1 MQWQI
6 IQNHDHHMGSSP
18 YCSKVPKF
26 TLIKSASRAWCKTI
40 VTTSFYIR
48 SYNSFAPSPRHTI
61 LPWASCTANI
71 HQDSQCA
78 CPHLP
83 GRTWSGRTRGPLAY
97 TTQYSGGRLVP
108 RPWEYELSEIME
120 GGYWTWSGRTRGP
133 PAYTTQYSGGR
144 RVPRPWE
151 YGLSEIMEGDI
162 THKADE
168 QDNQPLTSK
177 IIKYF
182 YL

>member
-1 MQWQI
+1 MISSKRYKNDCLELILMKWHCSKI

-18 YCSKVPKF
+18 YCSNVSTF

-48 SYNSFAPSPRHTI
+48 SYNSFAPSPLHTI
-61 LPWASCTANI
+61 LYWASCTANI
-71 HQDSQCA
+71 HQDSQFA

-83 GRTWSGRTRGPLAY
+83 GR
-97 TTQYSGGRLVP
+97 
-108 RPWEYELSEIME
+108 
-120 GGYWTWSGRTRGP
+120 TWSGRTRGP

-151 YGLSEIMEGDI
+151 CGLSENMEGDI
-162 THKADE
+162 AHGADE
-168 QDNQPLTSK
+168 REDHLLTPHNTAVVGGYPGLRNMGCLKSWRG
-177 IIKYF
+177 I
-182 YL
+182 